1 MADESRGPLEDWVQP
16 LQATVSDG
24 EEPSVAGDGRRLTAT
39 LIAQKLRDSGV
50 GCEIVHPVAT
60 DAAVRRR
67 DRAVIVLAVAL
78 LTALTWSYLFWLSA
92 DMAMGGMDMT
102 GLRMIPSGTGL
113 MTPMDVPWRAM
124 EFAFVFAMWTVM
136 MVGMMTPS
144 AVPMFL
150 MYARVGRQTEARGR
164 PLSATVWFAVGYF
177 LVWIAFALFAT
188 LVQWALERTALLD
201 FTMATTDNVLGGL
214 VFVAAGL
221 YQWTRLNDLCLAE
234 CQRPFEF
241 VMRHGGHRRDAPG
254 CVVLGFRHGAYC
266 VGCCWALMA
275 LLLVGGVMNVLWIV
289 LLALLAFLERVT
301 SMGRL
306 IARLAGIVLVAGGV
320 WLFSMGMS

>member
-24 EEPSVAGDGRRLTAT
+24 EEQSVAGDGRRLTAT

-50 GCEIVHPVAT
+50 GCEIVHSVTT

-102 GLRMIPSGTGL
+102 GSRMIPSGTGL
-113 MTPMDVPWRAM
+113 MTPMDMPWRAM

-144 AVPMFL
+144 AAPMFL

-164 PLSATVWFAVGYF
+164 PLSATVWFGAGYF

-214 VFVAAGL
+214 VFFAAGL
-221 YQWTRLNDLCLAE
+221 
-234 CQRPFEF
+234 
-241 VMRHGGHRRDAPG
+241 
-254 CVVLGFRHGAYC
+254 
-266 VGCCWALMA
+266 
-275 LLLVGGVMNVLWIV
+275 
-289 LLALLAFLERVT
+289 
-301 SMGRL
+301 
-306 IARLAGIVLVAGGV
+306 
-320 WLFSMGMS
+320 